1 VRSRNGFLDE
11 QQIADLPRKA
21 IEDFRVKGISPAE
34 VKRLEISLR
43 AGNVGEAY
51 IVSSLMKTILNE
63 ISLNASQ
70 RKLLLVYRQL
80 ERCCCAL
87 VELSRNLFDVEV
99 WQHYR
104 ASGYESFEP
113 YCTEALGVPVS
124 QIQTLQLVKN
134 RALPQPGKDEL
145 SELFIWLFKIVEMI
159 AEGEKS
165 HSL

>member
-1 VRSRNGFLDE
+1 M
-11 QQIADLPRKA
+11 ADLARKA
-21 IEDFRVKGISPAE
+21 IEALSVKGISPAE

-63 ISLNASQ
+63 ISPDASQ

-80 ERCCCAL
+80 EHCCYAL

-104 ASGYESFEP
+104 ASGYESFEL
-113 YCTEALGVPVS
+113 YCTGALGVPVS
-124 QIQTLQLVKN
+124 QIQTLQLIKN
-134 RALPQPGKDEL
+134 RALPRPGKGEL
-145 SELFIWLFKIVEMI
+145 SEFFSWLFKAVEMI

-165 HSL
+165 RRL